1 MSLPNVPIPE
11 SDRHLGTYNL
21 QLHRVKASPAHPG
34 KHLRHPSS
42 PATPMDSS
50 LPHSDDPAFLL
61 SPSQPRQAPPAL
73 HKSCGLKD
81 RSLSESWTATH
92 FSLPIQGI
100 SPGPPPPLSQHFLS
114 ALLPALPPPRE
125 ETPRPT
131 VGSQALLHP
140 PSTPMAWPTSPESEA
155 SAPPCA
161 VHSSH
166 HVLLL
171 GNSKLTHSSAS
182 RP

>member
-1 MSLPNVPIPE
+1 
-11 SDRHLGTYNL
+11 
-21 QLHRVKASPAHPG
+21 
-34 KHLRHPSS
+34 
-42 PATPMDSS
+42 MDSS
-50 LPHSDDPAFLL
+50 LPHSDNPAFLL

-100 SPGPPPPLSQHFLS
+100 SPGPPPPPLSQHFLS

-125 ETPRPT
+125 ETLRPT

-140 PSTPMAWPTSPESEA
+140 PSTPWPGPPLLSQKPQHRPVPCIPPTMCSCLETPSSPTAQHQGPAHRHKHRSLHLTRA
-155 SAPPCA
+155 FGVLCVPCSGQSLAGSKSPLPWPP
-161 VHSSH
+161 
-166 HVLLL
+166 
-171 GNSKLTHSSAS
+171 
-182 RP
+182 R